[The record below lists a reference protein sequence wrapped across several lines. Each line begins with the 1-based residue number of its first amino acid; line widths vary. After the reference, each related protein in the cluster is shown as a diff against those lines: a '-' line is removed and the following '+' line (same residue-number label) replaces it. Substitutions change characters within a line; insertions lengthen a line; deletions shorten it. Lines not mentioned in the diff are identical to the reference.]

1 MGDDDQANTRS
12 VSYAYSEDDAG
23 RFNGANN
30 FSTVEQDANGNLTQ
44 FDDRQ
49 AEQPGEPTFG
59 QVYNIGTASDTNRGM
74 DPQTGIQW
82 GRWTGGIAEITFLEN
97 GEAFDGEIDLTDA
110 SLHYVFGPVVS
121 QAPAFELSGSASY
134 ALVGNTD
141 PTDNLGNVGVLG
153 SADLFVNFTN
163 QSVDHSLELNIN
175 QQVWSAFGVGDLSN
189 GNSLF
194 SGNYTSVQV
203 DGVTPTGSGGE
214 FAGFLASP
222 GQDGVPQGAGL
233 TYNLS
238 DGSTDVTGSAVFRQQ
253 PGSGQ

>member
-1 MGDDDQANTRS
+1 M
-12 VSYAYSEDDAG
+12 
-23 RFNGANN
+23 
-30 FSTVEQDANGNLTQ
+30 
-44 FDDRQ
+44 
-49 AEQPGEPTFG
+49 
-59 QVYNIGTASDTNRGM
+59 YNIGTASDTNRGM